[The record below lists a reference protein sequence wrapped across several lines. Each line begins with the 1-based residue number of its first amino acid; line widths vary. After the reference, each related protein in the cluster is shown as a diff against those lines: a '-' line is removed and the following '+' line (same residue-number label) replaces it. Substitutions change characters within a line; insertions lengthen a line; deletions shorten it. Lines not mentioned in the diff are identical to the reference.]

1 MRIAVLVNDLGLASS
16 EGNRIGIA
24 GLRIC
29 RNSKPQSGQS
39 STICCYQVS
48 AIPCV
53 PNVGQGCCVPGGSA
67 LVCVT
72 VQTPLELQSRVRT
85 QLENHTG
92 STGISALDGDRN
104 INIRTS
110 FALNIC
116 NGVSNIGGSCL
127 HGLNRCRQCADN
139 KACAHCE

>member
-24 GLRIC
+24 GLCIR
-29 RNSKPQSGQS
+29 RNGKPQSGQNC
-39 STICCYQVS
+39 TICRYQITTVAS
-48 AIPCV
+48 IPNKRERTCI
-53 PNVGQGCCVPGGSA
+53 PGRSTFI
-67 LVCVT
+67 CVT
-72 VQTPLELQSRVRT
+72 VQTPLELQSGVRT
-85 QLENHTG
+85 QLKNHAG
-92 STGISALDGDRN
+92 STSIALDGDRN

-127 HGLNRCRQCADN
+127 QGLNRCRQCADN